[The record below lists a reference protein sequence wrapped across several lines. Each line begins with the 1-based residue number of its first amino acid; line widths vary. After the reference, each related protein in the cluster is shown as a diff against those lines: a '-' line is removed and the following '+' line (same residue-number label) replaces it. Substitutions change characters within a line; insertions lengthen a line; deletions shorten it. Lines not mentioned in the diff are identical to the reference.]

1 MAGSNESSNYV
12 AGSLRRT
19 WRNAGDPVN
28 GSSGTY
34 AGVASPGDLLIDS
47 SNMHLFINSNTMASP
62 TWSMLRASGPVTSK
76 GASAYLT
83 TGEAGV
89 VLTTADNL
97 YLYLPTYVGNA
108 GLNYIIKQTAAF
120 TSGTVI
126 YTLAAEA
133 TNLDGAAKK
142 TCGARY
148 DTLEVVCD
156 GAGWNI
162 IGKIGTWS

>member
-1 MAGSNESSNYV
+1 MAGSNESANYV

-28 GSSGTY
+28 GASGTY

-47 SNMHLFINSNTMASP
+47 SGMHVFINSNTMASP

-83 TGEAGV
+83 AGEA
-89 VLTTADNL
+89 
-97 YLYLPTYVGNA
+97 
-108 GLNYIIKQTAAF
+108 TAAF
-120 TSGTVI
+120 TKGTVI

-156 GAGWNI
+156 GSAWNI